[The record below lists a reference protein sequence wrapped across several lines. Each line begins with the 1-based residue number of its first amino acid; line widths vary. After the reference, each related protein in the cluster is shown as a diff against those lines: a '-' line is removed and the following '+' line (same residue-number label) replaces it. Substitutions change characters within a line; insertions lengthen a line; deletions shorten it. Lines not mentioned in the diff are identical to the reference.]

1 MRGDIA
7 LFLGLVALI
16 GGGIVAAIIF
26 VVGDGGGGNNLCDQP
41 LPPIGESDIS
51 QPAFQ
56 AEDAGLT
63 TVIQAA
69 LAGDLPAAQNAFS
82 GDVRKFTYDVDQRL
96 REVDEEL
103 AKELC
108 QAVNRIEEELTV
120 NQRADR
126 IAIEATRIRDLLR
139 QAAEALGYAR
149 PGE

>member
-1 MRGDIA
+1 MRRDIA

-26 VVGDGGGGNNLCDQP
+26 FVGDSGGGNNLCDQP
-41 LPPIGESDIS
+41 LPPMGESEIS

-63 TVIQAA
+63 TVIEAA
-69 LAGDLPAAQNAFS
+69 SAGDLPAAQNAFS
-82 GDVRKFTYDVDQRL
+82 GDVRNFTYDIDHRL

-108 QAVNRIEEELTV
+108 QAVNSIEEELTV
-120 NQRADR
+120 DQRADR
-126 IAIEATRIRDLLR
+126 VAIQATRIRDLVR
-139 QAAEALGYAR
+139 QAAEALGYGR
-149 PGE
+149 PDE

>member
-26 VVGDGGGGNNLCDQP
+26 FVGDGGGGNTLCDQP
-41 LPPIGESDIS
+41 LPPMGESEIS

-56 AEDAGLT
+56 TEDAGLT
-63 TVIQAA
+63 RVIEAA

-82 GDVRKFTYDVDQRL
+82 GDVRNFTYDVDQRL
-96 REVDEEL
+96 REVDQEL

-126 IAIEATRIRDLLR
+126 VATHATRIRDLVR